1 MKAGVRQVKN
11 RLSYYLRRVRAG
23 ERVEVTDRGVV
34 VAELVP
40 PRKKKK
46 KRLTD
51 REALEQLA
59 AEGIVTLPR
68 RRGRMEDF
76 EPIKPLKPFSLSK
89 MILEDRR

>member
-1 MKAGVRQVKN
+1 M
-11 RLSYYLRRVRAG
+11 SYYLRRVREG
-23 ERVEVTDRGVV
+23 ERVEVTDRGEV

-46 KRLTD
+46 RRLTD

-59 AEGIVTLPR
+59 AEGLVTLGT
-68 RRGRMEDF
+68 GRMTDF